1 MKLQNIGETLILS
14 IADDTWN
21 YFQQTVIHRKMMLCF
36 SMKIMCKYVHSSLFL
51 KCRVSVNFDIKIAP
65 HKYAKNQAFA

>member
-21 YFQQTVIHRKMMLCF
+21 FLQQIGIHRKMML
-36 SMKIMCKYVHSSLFL
+36 SVFL
-51 KCRVSVNFDIKIAP
+51 
-65 HKYAKNQAFA
+65 YEKNM